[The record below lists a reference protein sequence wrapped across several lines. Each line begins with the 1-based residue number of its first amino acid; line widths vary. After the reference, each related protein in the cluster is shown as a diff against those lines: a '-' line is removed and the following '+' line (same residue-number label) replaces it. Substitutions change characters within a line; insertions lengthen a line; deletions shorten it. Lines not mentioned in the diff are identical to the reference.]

1 MGDAGRKMTD
11 IVGVRFE
18 RAGEVH
24 YCDPSGLDLSVGDR
38 VAVSTDEGERE
49 GRVAIA
55 PGQVIHS
62 EIRGPMD
69 PVLRKLDD

>member
-1 MGDAGRKMTD
+1 MTD

-18 RAGEVH
+18 LAGKVH
-24 YCDPSGLDLSVGDR
+24 YCDPSGLDLSLGDS
-38 VAVSTDEGERE
+38 VAVSTDEGERL

-55 PGQVIHS
+55 PEQVIHS

-69 PVLRKLDD
+69 PVLRKIDD